1 MKHLNTN
8 PYFTHD
14 EISLLLPW
22 YVNKTLREE
31 ELSAVESHL
40 KICLV
45 CKRELASLEKL
56 SIAINQESSFD
67 SEANVSFAHLMN
79 KIHTATRPDSPLPQL
94 HAIRKSMW
102 RSNVLRLPALHR
114 PKAAL
119 AAAILLALVIPNYF
133 DLVKLPSND
142 YRTLSDSEQSKP
154 RNNDIRLVFSKDVT
168 KQQID
173 AIVSSVQGQLVGQP
187 TEQSVYTVH
196 IEHAKSSNDILN
208 TLAELR
214 KNPKIIFAEPA
225 YTLLS
230 ANHNDRGI
238 KL

>member
-8 PYFTHD
+8 PYFMHD

-31 ELSAVESHL
+31 EFSAVESHL

-45 CKRELASLEKL
+45 CRRELASLEKL
-56 SIAINQESSFD
+56 SIAINQESLFD

-79 KIHTATRPDSPLPQL
+79 KINTDTAPNRPLPQL
-94 HAIRKSMW
+94 NAIRKSKW
-102 RSNVLRLPALHR
+102 KSNVSRLPALHR
-114 PKAAL
+114 PKTAL

-133 DLVKLPSND
+133 DLVKLSSND
-142 YRTLSDSEQSKP
+142 YRTLSDTEQSDS
-154 RNNDIRLVFSKDVT
+154 RNNDIRVVFSKDIT

-196 IEHAKSSNDILN
+196 IERAKTPTDILN

-225 YTLLS
+225 YALLS
-230 ANHNDRGI
+230 AIHNDRGI